1 MPETSE
7 TTTISR
13 PPQEV
18 FDRVADFGRLDEWD
32 PMFTSAEQ
40 ADAGPI
46 DVGTRF
52 HTVGSAAGSDFELT
66 LQVVAYDAPRHI
78 ALEGTGDGL
87 STREEITV
95 EPTDGGS
102 EVTYWSR
109 FETDKPDLVD
119 AATKPAFVL
128 VGKRAISGMRDWFDE
143 G

>member
-7 TTTISR
+7 TTTFTR

-32 PMFTSAEQ
+32 PMFTHAEQ
-40 ADAGPI
+40 VDDGPI
-46 DVGTRF
+46 GVGTRF

-95 EPTDGGS
+95 EPHDDGC

-119 AATKPAFVL
+119 AMAKPAFLV
-128 VGKRAISGMRDWFDE
+128 VGKRAISGMRDWLGED
-143 G
+143 